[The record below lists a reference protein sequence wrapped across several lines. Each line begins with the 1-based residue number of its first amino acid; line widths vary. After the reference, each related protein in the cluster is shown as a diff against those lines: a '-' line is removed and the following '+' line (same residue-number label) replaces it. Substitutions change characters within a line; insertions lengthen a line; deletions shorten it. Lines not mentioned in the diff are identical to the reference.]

1 MRFGRKRTDRLEFE
15 RNVRALNAQLPVWH
29 QAFAERMAGG
39 ENYTHT
45 PLIARGLFAA
55 MADGLR
61 ERPETLAAK
70 LDQPWCR
77 ADLYYIEKLASTLR
91 ALDR

>member
-1 MRFGRKRTDRLEFE
+1 MLREFAPKELE
-15 RNVRALNAQLPVWH
+15 RNVRALDAQIPLWY

-45 PLIARGLFAA
+45 PLIARGMYAVL
-55 MADGLR
+55 ADGVR
-61 ERPETLAAK
+61 ASSSELATK

-77 ADLYYIEKLASTLR
+77 ADLYFIEKLTALSR
-91 ALDR
+91 AADAGR

>member
-1 MRFGRKRTDRLEFE
+1 MLHAFCPKELE
-15 RNVRALNAQLPVWH
+15 RNVRALDQQLPLWY

-45 PLIARGLFAA
+45 PLIARGMFAIL
-55 MADGLR
+55 ADGVQAPSK
-61 ERPETLAAK
+61 ELAAK

-77 ADLYYIEKLASTLR
+77 ADLYFIEKLAALAR
-91 ALDR
+91 AGGR